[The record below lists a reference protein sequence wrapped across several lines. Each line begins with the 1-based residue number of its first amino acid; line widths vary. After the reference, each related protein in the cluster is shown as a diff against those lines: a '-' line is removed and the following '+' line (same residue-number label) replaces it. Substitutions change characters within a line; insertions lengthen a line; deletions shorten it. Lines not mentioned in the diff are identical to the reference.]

1 MNDFDKHIQNIKL
14 SISRV
19 NQYEKEEKNK
29 DINYHINKLPNE
41 LINYIYFYLSF
52 MPFDKKEFETYYN
65 KNVLKYSFYSQANMA
80 YYSQANMAYYSQEY
94 FGYNYKSFNQTYLV
108 GIVKT
113 SKNFHNYDLR
123 VIDNVFEYDY
133 YSSKSKK
140 YKDGR
145 ICRYNNRK
153 RLMYLILNQ
162 YLSKDEFK
170 RRINLISK
178 EDLVSLIGQT
188 PNLSTQFKSRF
199 KVEDMN
205 ILLKRYTYKYY

>member
-1 MNDFDKHIQNIKL
+1 MNEFDKHIQNIKL
-14 SISRV
+14 SISNV
-19 NQYEKEEKNK
+19 KQYEKEEINK

-65 KNVLKYSFYSQANMA
+65 KNVLKYSFYNTLNRV
-80 YYSQANMAYYSQEY
+80 YYEQEY
-94 FGYNYKSFNQTYLV
+94 FGYNYKSFNQTFLI
-108 GIVKT
+108 GILKT
-113 SKNFHNYDLR
+113 SKDCFNYTLR

-140 YKDGR
+140 DNYVS
-145 ICRYNNRK
+145 ICKYNNRK
-153 RLMYLILNQ
+153 RLMYHTLNN
-162 YLSKDEFK
+162 YSSKDDFK
-170 RRINLISK
+170 QRINLISK

-199 KVEDMN
+199 KVQDMN
-205 ILLKRYTYKYY
+205 LILKRYAYKYY